1 MLYMTITHAIYDYY
15 LLLLLSSR
23 VTDLL
28 HALSLTVWELTPS
41 DQYQFYTDF
50 MTLDTLTV
58 FLNHTDINVIYSTL
72 KVG

>member
-1 MLYMTITHAIYDYY
+1 MSIAPLTHAIYDYY
-15 LLLLLSSR
+15 LLLLLLSR
-23 VTDLL
+23 ITDLL
-28 HALSLTVWELTPS
+28 HVLSLTVLELTPS

-72 KVG
+72 KV